1 MKKILKFCLLNVC
14 FLSVIFAANLSKN
27 DSQNPQKKIQ
37 ISVSIAPL
45 AAFVREICA
54 KNCAVNVLIPKGA
67 NEHNFDFKPSA
78 MKSLENS
85 VIYFGVGLEFERVLA
100 GKFSDINANLKLVDL
115 GENLRN
121 LENFHSHE
129 NHENPK
135 NLKENSHKNSNSKNE
150 NSHENSNANL
160 NENSHPNSHSQNAT
174 TPSFDLSPKQST
186 NSHENSH
193 ENLNKNSHQ
202 NSSPKNSNLSL
213 NSKDP
218 HIWLDPVLVKIQAE
232 IIAKNLSEISPQNEA
247 FFKEN
252 LKKFQAKLDS
262 LNAEIYAIL
271 KTLKQRKFIIYHPS
285 LAYFAARFDLE
296 QIAVEID
303 GKEPK
308 IKDLRAL
315 IDTAK
320 RENIRTIFVQNG
332 FSKSA
337 AKSLKDTLG
346 ANIAEIDI
354 LSEDYFNELLKIA
367 HNLNPAVQ
375 IEAVQRS
382 VK

>member
-1 MKKILKFCLLNVC
+1 MKKILKFCLLNAC

-27 DSQNPQKKIQ
+27 DSQNPPKKIQ

-45 AAFVREICA
+45 ATFVREICA
-54 KNCAVNVLIPKGA
+54 KNCAVNILIPKGA

-100 GKFSDINANLKLVDL
+100 EKFSDINANLRLVDL

-129 NHENPK
+129 NHKNPK
-135 NLKENSHKNSNSKNE
+135 NLKENSHKNSNSKNV
-150 NSHENSNANL
+150 
-160 NENSHPNSHSQNAT
+160 
-174 TPSFDLSPKQST
+174 

-193 ENLNKNSHQ
+193 ANLSKNSHQ
-202 NSSPKNSNLSL
+202 NPSPKNSNLSP

-285 LAYFAARFDLE
+285 LAYFAVRFDLE

-337 AKSLKDTLG
+337 AKSLKDTLQ

-375 IEAVQRS
+375 IEAAQRS